1 MALMAGPRTR
11 RVETSSFVEACGGSG
26 KAPVTVLLDGS
37 AASWRALQTGLLEAK
52 REGLPLRGIVVRHGS
67 WVDGV
72 GAGALPMWL
81 GAASEV
87 MRSAWTDMRDEFA
100 AVFASHGFAGPCL
113 VSSRRDVVELLSRT
127 PAHLVVAGDKL
138 GRRMQRAAA
147 RLGTSLLLVP

>member
-1 MALMAGPRTR
+1 MALLAGPRAR
-11 RVETSSFVEACGGSG
+11 RVETTAFLDECGGSG

-52 REGLPLRGIVVRHGS
+52 RDGRPLRGIVVRHSS

-87 MRSAWTDMRDEFA
+87 MRTAWAEMRDEFA
-100 AVFASHGFAGPCL
+100 AVFATHGFPPPCL
-113 VSSRRDVVELLSRT
+113 VASRREVVEMLTRT
-127 PAHLVVAGDKL
+127 PAHMVVAGDKL
-138 GRRMQRAAA
+138 GRRMQRSAA
-147 RLGTSLLLVP
+147 RLRTSLLLVP